1 MNNCVR
7 AKDTVVFNITPATLP
22 AMAHMLSCLDM
33 IARQIRHD
41 ITVTSAADGQHSGPE
56 DPHPLGRALDIR
68 SKDLL
73 DKQIVLNRIK
83 LFLGEE
89 KFYIFLEDPLKENPT
104 EEEIAQSNEHF
115 HLQVRKGA
123 EYP

>member
-7 AKDTVVFNITPATLP
+7 IKEGVVFNITEDSAP
-22 AMAHMLSCLDM
+22 AMAHMLSALDM
-33 IARQIRHD
+33 IARQTHHD
-41 ITVTSAADGQHSGPE
+41 LTITSAADGTHSGPE

-68 SKDLL
+68 SKDLA

-89 KFYIFLEDPLKENPT
+89 KFYIFLEDALDANAT
-104 EEEIAQSNEHF
+104 EEERAQSNEHF
-115 HLQVRKGA
+115 HLQVRHGA